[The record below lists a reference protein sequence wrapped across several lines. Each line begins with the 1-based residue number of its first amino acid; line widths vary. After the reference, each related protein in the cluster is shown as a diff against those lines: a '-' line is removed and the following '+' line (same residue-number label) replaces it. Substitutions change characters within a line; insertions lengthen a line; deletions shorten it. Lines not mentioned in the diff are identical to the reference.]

1 MLFQS
6 QSRAKLRP
14 LAILRKIKTF
24 LERRICFLLKNETFQ
39 LWTFRELLLFQSHST
54 AILLALDIF
63 KNVKIFFEKTIYH
76 LEKNPNF
83 ERVENLTNSVAFSG
97 KFATFSDF

>member
-6 QSRAKLRP
+6 HSRAKLRP
-14 LAILRKIKTF
+14 LAILKKIKIF

-63 KNVKIFFEKTIYH
+63 QNVKSFFEKPSIIW
-76 LEKNPNF
+76 EKTQILN
-83 ERVENLTNSVAFSG
+83 V
-97 KFATFSDF
+97 